1 MSKKPQSQGLA
12 IVGLL
17 INILVF
23 PGLGSIIGGR
33 TSIGIIQI
41 LLTLISIPLM
51 FVVIGFPLIFA
62 VWIWGIVTGVRMVED
77 SEY

>member
-12 IVGLL
+12 IAGLL
-17 INILVF
+17 INVLVF

-33 TSIGIIQI
+33 INTGIIQTF
-41 LLTLISIPLM
+41 LTIISIPLM

-62 VWIWGIVTGVRMVED
+62 VWIWGIVTGVDMVED
-77 SEY
+77 SEH